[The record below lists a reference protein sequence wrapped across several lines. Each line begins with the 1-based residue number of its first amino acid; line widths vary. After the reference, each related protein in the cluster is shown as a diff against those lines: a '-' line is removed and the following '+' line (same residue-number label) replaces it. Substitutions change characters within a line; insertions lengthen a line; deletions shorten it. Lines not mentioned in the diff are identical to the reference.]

1 MSATP
6 YDIKIIH
13 GDILDGTG
21 SPRRRANVGIKDGV
35 IVEIGPCEGDAQRV
49 IDAAGLLVTPGFID
63 IHTHYD
69 GQVSW
74 DSDLEPT
81 CYHGVTTVVM
91 GNCGVGFAP
100 VRPADHDRLIALME
114 GVEDIPGA
122 ALAEG
127 LTWDWETIPEYMDA
141 VDGIPHTIDFAVQ
154 ITHDPVR
161 VYVMGDRAVAN
172 EPATDEEIAQM
183 RAIVHEGLK
192 AGAVGFST
200 GRTDN
205 HLAADGSATPASEA
219 DVRELRGIAEALNG
233 LGHGVLQ
240 GVSDFDLNI
249 ARSRFDEEFDIF
261 ETMMD
266 AAPGHAMSISVLQRD
281 QDTEQWRRI
290 FERIEQAQEK
300 GKPLHAQVAA
310 RGIGI
315 LLGLQ
320 ATFHPFMGFPSYKTI
335 AHLSLE
341 ERVARMRDPEFKTQ
355 LLSEKSDRVSGD
367 GSALPPLA
375 DEFLANL
382 DFIAMR
388 LFRIGDEFDYE
399 PDYTKSLYA
408 EAMERDVSFLE
419 VIYDSMLQR
428 DGQELLYFPLYNY
441 LEQNLDNVH
450 TMLTHPHSLFGL
462 SDGGAHV
469 GTVCDA
475 SFPTYML
482 THWSR
487 DRSRGPKIEIER
499 VVQMMT
505 QDAASFIGF
514 KDRGVLAVGKKADVN
529 VIDYDNLRIFA
540 PYIKDDL
547 PAGGHRLLQ
556 RAKGYRATIVSG
568 TVVIDND
575 ELTGEHP
582 GRLARLGQ
590 EN

>member
-1 MSATP
+1 MSTS
-6 YDIKIIH
+6 YDIKIIN
-13 GDILDGTG
+13 GEIIDGTG
-21 SPRRRANVGIKDGV
+21 SARRRANIGIKDGV
-35 IVEIGPCEGDAQRV
+35 IVEIGVCEGDAAEV
-49 IDAAGLLVTPGFID
+49 IDATGKLVTPGFVD

-69 GQVSW
+69 GQISW

-81 CYHGVTTVVM
+81 CYHGVTTAVM
-91 GNCGVGFAP
+91 GSCGVGFAP
-100 VRPADHDRLIALME
+100 VRPTDHDRLIALME
-114 GVEDIPGA
+114 GVEDIPGT

-127 LTWDWETIPEYMDA
+127 LTWEWETIPEYMNAIDSF
-141 VDGIPHTIDFAVQ
+141 PHTIDFAVQ

-172 EPATDEEIAQM
+172 EPATDEEIAEM
-183 RAIVHEGLK
+183 RAIVREGLE

-219 DVRELRGIAEALNG
+219 DLRELRGIAEG
-233 LGHGVLQ
+233 LVGLEHGVLQ

-249 ARSRFDEEFDIF
+249 SRSRFDEEFDIF
-261 ETMMD
+261 EKMMD
-266 AAPGHAMSISVLQRD
+266 AAPDHAMSISVLQRD
-281 QDTEQWRRI
+281 QDTEQWKRI

-300 GKPLHAQVAA
+300 GKKLHAQVAA

-320 ATFHPFMGFPSYKTI
+320 ATFHPFMGFPSYKKI
-335 AHLSLE
+335 SHLSLK
-341 ERVARMRDPEFKTQ
+341 ERVEAMRDPEFKAQ
-355 LLSEKSDRVSGD
+355 LLTEKSERVSGD

-388 LFRIGDEFDYE
+388 LFRIGDDFDYE
-399 PDYTKSLYA
+399 PDYTKSLYF
-408 EAMERDVSFLE
+408 EAMQRDVSFLE
-419 VIYDSMLQR
+419 VIYDSMLER
-428 DGQELLYFPLYNY
+428 DGKELLYFPLYNY

-450 TMLTHPHSLFGL
+450 TMLTHPHALPGL

-482 THWSR
+482 THWTR
-487 DRSRGPKIEIER
+487 DRSRGPKLELER
-499 VVQMMT
+499 VIQMMT
-505 QDAASFIGF
+505 HDVANFIGF
-514 KDRGVLAVGKKADVN
+514 HDRGVLAVGKKADVN

-556 RAKGYRATIVSG
+556 RARGYNATIVSG
-568 TVVIDND
+568 TIVIRDD
-575 ELTGEHP
+575 ELTGNRP
-582 GRLARLGQ
+582 GRLVRLGQ
-590 EN
+590 S